1 MTNKKRPWF
10 VYMLKCCDGSFYT
23 GVTIDIQRR
32 LEEHNT
38 SKQGARY
45 TRARRPVE
53 LIYQEVLGSRSS
65 ATKREYQIKQLSR
78 DEKLRLV
85 KQELVS

>member
-1 MTNKKRPWF
+1 MTNKKRSWF

-53 LIYQEVLGSRSS
+53 LIYQEVLDSRSA

-78 DEKLRLV
+78 DEKLQLV
-85 KQELVS
+85 KQGLVS